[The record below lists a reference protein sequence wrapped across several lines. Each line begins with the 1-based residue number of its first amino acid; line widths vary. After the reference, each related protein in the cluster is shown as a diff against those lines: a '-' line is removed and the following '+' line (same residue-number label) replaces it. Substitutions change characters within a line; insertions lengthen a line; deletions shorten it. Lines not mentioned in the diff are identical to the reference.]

1 MANEVGNSELVTT
14 WAFTG
19 TKTEPDPSKFDQGWF
34 LGERPPFEY
43 MNWLQNDFGKKL
55 NQLLTFGGA
64 EWNATTEY
72 PPGAMVTDGG
82 STWQSQTTNTNSPPT
97 AVNVNWAIVLTSA
110 VTSGA
115 LLIANNLS
123 DLNDATIARSNLGL
137 GGVAVLNNVPIASGG
152 TGATSA
158 SGARSNLGLGNVATE
173 NIVPITKGGT
183 GSTTASTARTA
194 LGLGSAAVKDLTDNN
209 DLSVNPND
217 VGTRGNMAAA
227 IAAAVG
233 AIPTPANPVKAW
245 VNFNGNGV
253 ISIRDSLNV
262 SSITDNGTGD
272 YTVNFATP
280 LANANY
286 AVSGCSSGLDS
297 NINAENN
304 IIGLY
309 PNQLLTASG
318 FRIRNRAVNTNYDS
332 LTTTI
337 IVTGS

>member
-1 MANEVGNSELVTT
+1 MANEVGNSNLVTT

-64 EWNATTEY
+64 EWNTTTEY

-82 STWQSQTTNTNSPPT
+82 SSWQSLVTNTNSPPT
-97 AVNVNWAIVLTSA
+97 LVNVNWAIVLTSA
-110 VTSGA
+110 VASGA
-115 LLIANNLS
+115 LLAVNNLS
-123 DLNDATIARSNLGL
+123 DLNDAAIARSNLGL
-137 GGVAVLNNVPIASGG
+137 GGVAVLNNVPIANGG

-209 DLSVNPND
+209 DLSVNPSD

-227 IAAAVG
+227 IATNPAIGVGQTWQDVLSQRAHSTSYQNTTGGPIMVSIRGGSTSVVRTVEISVDNLTFVNVGSLG
-233 AIPTPANPVKAW
+233 AILSGGNDDEGVQVIVPDTHYYR
-245 VNFNGNGV
+245 VNG
-253 ISIRDSLNV
+253 
-262 SSITDNGTGD
+262 
-272 YTVNFATP
+272 
-280 LANANY
+280 
-286 AVSGCSSGLDS
+286 
-297 NINAENN
+297 
-304 IIGLY
+304 
-309 PNQLLTASG
+309 
-318 FRIRNRAVNTNYDS
+318 S
-332 LTTTI
+332 LTLSTWAELR
-337 IVTGS
+337 